1 MWQPSENQEDWLQE
15 YGEGVCLCRYSQIK
29 DFVNLS
35 IPLTVYKFK
44 WKALM
49 IVKAIFIFEYRRP
62 EGLTDKLSVNDALL
76 QYSGVNNI
84 IRNFKKIISKAPEFY

>member
-1 MWQPSENQEDWLQE
+1 
-15 YGEGVCLCRYSQIK
+15 
-29 DFVNLS
+29 
-35 IPLTVYKFK
+35 
-44 WKALM
+44 M